1 MDNLDIKLIKSSG
14 ENPIQFTESHVQA
27 GFPSPAQGSFGDA
40 IDLNRALID
49 SPTSTFCARVSGN
62 SMIDA
67 GIGDGDLIIIDKALD
82 PHDGDI
88 AVCFVD
94 GEFTVKRIAL
104 RHDGLYL
111 VAANKRYPDLRIGT
125 ESHFMIWG
133 IVTYIIHRTAAP

>member
-67 GIGDGDLIIIDKALD
+67 GIENGASERALKLRDAFKEQVETLLINAK
-82 PHDGDI
+82 
-88 AVCFVD
+88 
-94 GEFTVKRIAL
+94 K
-104 RHDGLYL
+104 
-111 VAANKRYPDLRIGT
+111 
-125 ESHFMIWG
+125 
-133 IVTYIIHRTAAP
+133 TA